1 MDAPHI
7 DHLMPPA
14 QSAIGQPAQSG
25 VNQPAQGAAPRIAVL
40 IPCYNEAL
48 TIAKVVQ
55 NFRAALPAADIYVY
69 DNNSADGTAAAAA
82 AAGAIVRAETMQG
95 KGHVVRRMFRD
106 IEADL
111 YLIVDGDDTYDAAL
125 APSMVALAAAQGFDL
140 VNYVRHDVED
150 ASYRRGHRFGN
161 QLLTG
166 IVRNI
171 FGDQIQDMLSGYK
184 LLSRRFVKSFPALA
198 DGFDTET
205 ELTIHALELAMPVA
219 HVTGPYKGRPAGSTS
234 KLNTYRDGIRILWII
249 LVLFK
254 HERPMQ
260 LFSAAGAM
268 LALIALALGIPI
280 VIAFLHTGL
289 VPRLP
294 TALLATGLILIAA
307 LSFTTGLILD
317 TVSRGRR
324 ESRML
329 AYLSHAAPFFAIL

>member
-1 MDAPHI
+1 MI
-7 DHLMPPA
+7 QL
-14 QSAIGQPAQSG
+14 
-25 VNQPAQGAAPRIAVL
+25 
-40 IPCYNEAL
+40 
-48 TIAKVVQ
+48 
-55 NFRAALPAADIYVY
+55 AAD
-69 DNNSADGTAAAAA
+69 
-82 AAGAIVRAETMQG
+82 
-95 KGHVVRRMFRD
+95 
-106 IEADL
+106 
-111 YLIVDGDDTYDAAL
+111 
-125 APSMVALAAAQGFDL
+125 QGFDL
-140 VNYVRHDVED
+140 INYVRRDVEE

-166 IVRNI
+166 IVRKI
-171 FGDQIQDMLSGYK
+171 FGDQVQDMLSGYK

-219 HVTGPYKGRPAGSTS
+219 HVTGPYKGRPEGSAS

-260 LFSAAGAM
+260 LFSAFAA
-268 LALIALALGIPI
+268 LFALIAIALGIPV

-289 VPRLP
+289 VRRLP
-294 TALLATGLILIAA
+294 TALLSTGLILIAA

-324 ESRML
+324 ENRML
-329 AYLSHAAPFFAIL
+329 AYLSHAAPFFRVQ

>member
-1 MDAPHI
+1 MDAYHL
-7 DHLMPPA
+7 DHL
-14 QSAIGQPAQSG
+14 IQPAQHT
-25 VNQPAQGAAPRIAVL
+25 AARVAVL
-40 IPCYNEAL
+40 VPCYNEAL

-55 NFRAALPAADIYVY
+55 NFRAALPAAQIYVY
-69 DNNSADGTAAAAA
+69 DNNSSDGTAAAAA
-82 AAGAIVRAETMQG
+82 ATGAILRTETMQG
-95 KGHVVRRMFRD
+95 KGHVIRRMFRD

-111 YLIVDGDDTYDAAL
+111 YLIVDGDDTYDASL
-125 APSMVALAAAQGFDL
+125 APRMITLATEQGFDL
-140 VNYVRHDVED
+140 VNYVRRDVEE
-150 ASYRRGHRFGN
+150 ASYRPGHRLGN
-161 QLLTG
+161 RLLTG

-171 FGDQIQDMLSGYK
+171 FGDRVQDMLSGYK

-205 ELTIHALELAMPVA
+205 ELTIHALELAMPVG
-219 HVTGPYKGRPAGSTS
+219 HVTGPYKGRPAGSAS

-260 LFSAAGAM
+260 LFAAAGAA
-268 LALIALALGIPI
+268 LALIATVLGIPI
-280 VIAFLHTGL
+280 VIAFLQTGL

-324 ESRML
+324 ENRML
-329 AYLSHAAPFFAIL
+329 AYLRHTAPFPSI

>member
-1 MDAPHI
+1 MDAH
-7 DHLMPPA
+7 DLEHLIPPA
-14 QSAIGQPAQSG
+14 LH
-25 VNQPAQGAAPRIAVL
+25 AATRVAVL
-40 IPCYNEAL
+40 VPCYNEAL
-48 TIAKVVQ
+48 TIMKVVK
-55 NFRAALPAADIYVY
+55 NFRAALPDARIYVY
-69 DNNSADGTAAAAA
+69 DNNSSDGTAAAAA
-82 AAGAIVRAETMQG
+82 AAGAIVRTETMQG

-125 APSMVALAAAQGFDL
+125 APSMVELATAQGFDL
-140 VNYVRHDVED
+140 VNYVRRDVEEV
-150 ASYRRGHRFGN
+150 SFRRGHRLGN

-219 HVTGPYKGRPAGSTS
+219 HVTGPYKGRPEGSAS
-234 KLNTYRDGIRILWII
+234 KLNTFRDGIRILWII

-260 LFSAAGAM
+260 LFSAAGAV
-268 LALIALALGIPI
+268 LVLSAIRLGIPI
-280 VIAFLHTGL
+280 VITFLHTGL

-324 ESRML
+324 ENRML
-329 AYLSHAAPFFAIL
+329 AYLSHAAPFFGVS

>member
-1 MDAPHI
+1 MDVTSLEPTSQAP
-7 DHLMPPA
+7 L
-14 QSAIGQPAQSG
+14 QT
-25 VNQPAQGAAPRIAVL
+25 APRIAILV
-40 IPCYNEAL
+40 PCYNEAM
-48 TIAKVVQ
+48 TIAKVVAA
-55 NFRAALPAADIYVY
+55 FRAQLPEALVYVY
-69 DNNSADGTAAAAA
+69 DNNSTDGTAVVAGQ
-82 AAGAIVRAETMQG
+82 AGAIVRTETMQG

-111 YLIVDGDDTYDAAL
+111 YLMVDGDDTYDA
-125 APSMVALAAAQGFDL
+125 SLAAEMVSLAAQNGFDL
-140 VNYVRHDVED
+140 VNYVRRDVEQ
-150 ASYRRGHRFGN
+150 ASYRPGHRFGN

-166 IVRNI
+166 IVRRI

-219 HVTGPYKGRPAGSTS
+219 HVTGHYRARPVGSTS

-260 LFSAAGAM
+260 LFSAAAGV
-268 LALIALALGIPI
+268 LALLSMIFGIP
-280 VIAFLHTGL
+280 VIIEFLNTGL
-289 VPRLP
+289 VQRLP
-294 TALLATGLILIAA
+294 TALLATGLILISC

-329 AYLSHAAPFFAIL
+329 AYLSHAAPFFTGL

>member
-1 MDAPHI
+1 MDASNFH
-7 DHLMPPA
+7 PA
-14 QSAIGQPAQSG
+14 SQAAGQT
-25 VNQPAQGAAPRIAVL
+25 APRIAVL
-40 IPCYNEAL
+40 VPCYNEAV
-48 TIAKVVQ
+48 TIAKVVAA
-55 NFRAALPAADIYVY
+55 FRAALPEAAIYVY
-69 DNNSADGTAAAAA
+69 DNNSTDGTAAAAA
-82 AAGAIVRAETMQG
+82 SAGAIVRTETMQG

-125 APSMVALAAAQGFDL
+125 ASEMVSLAAEHGFDL
-140 VNYVRHDVED
+140 VNYVRRDVEQ
-150 ASYRRGHRFGN
+150 ASYRPGHRFGN

-166 IVRNI
+166 IVRKI
-171 FGDQIQDMLSGYK
+171 FGDRIQDMLSGYK

-219 HVTGPYKGRPAGSTS
+219 HVTGAYKGRPEGSAS

-260 LFSAAGAM
+260 LFSAAAAI
-268 LALIALALGIPI
+268 LALIAIGLGIPVI
-280 VIAFLHTGL
+280 IAFLHTGL
-289 VPRLP
+289 VQRLP
-294 TALLATGLILIAA
+294 TALLATGLMLIAA

-324 ESRML
+324 ENRML
-329 AYLSHAAPFFAIL
+329 AYLSHAAPFYK

>member
-1 MDAPHI
+1 MDARNFDDLI
-7 DHLMPPA
+7 PPA
-14 QSAIGQPAQSG
+14 QHSFMR
-25 VNQPAQGAAPRIAVL
+25 VAVL
-40 IPCYNEAL
+40 VPCYNEAL
-48 TIAKVVQ
+48 TIAKVVTD
-55 NFRAALPAADIYVY
+55 FRAAVPAADIYVY
-69 DNNSADGTAAAAA
+69 DNNSSDGTAAAAA
-82 AAGAIVRAETMQG
+82 SAGAILRTETMQG

-111 YLIVDGDDTYDAAL
+111 YLIVDGDDTYDASL
-125 APSMVALAAAQGFDL
+125 APAMIQLAADQGFDL
-140 VNYVRHDVED
+140 INYVRRDVEE

-166 IVRNI
+166 IVRKI
-171 FGDQIQDMLSGYK
+171 FGDQVQDMLSGYK

-219 HVTGPYKGRPAGSTS
+219 HVTGPYKGRPEGSAS

-260 LFSAAGAM
+260 LFSAFAA
-268 LALIALALGIPI
+268 LFALIAIALGIPV

-289 VPRLP
+289 VRRLP
-294 TALLATGLILIAA
+294 TALLSTGLILIAA

-324 ESRML
+324 ENRML
-329 AYLSHAAPFFAIL
+329 AYLSHAAPFFRVQ

>member
-1 MDAPHI
+1 MDVKTLGESTQSFAP
-7 DHLMPPA
+7 PP
-14 QSAIGQPAQSG
+14 
-25 VNQPAQGAAPRIAVL
+25 PRVAVL

-48 TIAKVVQ
+48 TIAKVVAD
-55 NFRAALPAADIYVY
+55 FRAALPGARVYVY
-69 DNNSADGTAAAAA
+69 DNNSADDTVGQASG
-82 AAGAIVRAETMQG
+82 AGATIRRESMQG

-111 YLIVDGDDTYDAAL
+111 YVMVDGDDTYDASL
-125 APSMVALAAAQGFDL
+125 APAMVALAVGEGFDL
-140 VNYVRHDVED
+140 VNYVRRDVEE

-161 QLLTG
+161 LLLTG
-166 IVRNI
+166 IVRRI
-171 FGDQIQDMLSGYK
+171 FGDRVQDMLSGYK
-184 LLSRRFVKSFPALA
+184 VLSRRFVKSFPALA

-219 HVTGPYKGRPAGSTS
+219 HVTGPYKGRPEGSTS

-260 LFSAAGAM
+260 LFCLIAGA
-268 LALIALALGIPI
+268 LALASVALGIP
-280 VIAFLHTGL
+280 VILAFLHTGL
-289 VPRLP
+289 VRRLP
-294 TALLATGLILIAA
+294 TALLATGLMLIAA
-307 LSFTTGLILD
+307 LSFVTGLILD

-329 AYLSHAAPFFAIL
+329 AYLSHAAPIAEP

>member
-1 MDAPHI
+1 MDAHNF
-7 DHLMPPA
+7 DHVTRPA
-14 QSAIGQPAQSG
+14 ART
-25 VNQPAQGAAPRIAVL
+25 APRVAVL

-48 TIAKVVQ
+48 TIAKVVTD
-55 NFRAALPAADIYVY
+55 FRAAVPEAAIYVY
-69 DNNSADGTAAAAA
+69 DNNSADGTAEAAR

-125 APSMVALAAAQGFDL
+125 APSMVALALAEGFDL
-140 VNYVRHDVED
+140 VNYVRREIED

-166 IVRNI
+166 IVRKI
-171 FGDQIQDMLSGYK
+171 FGDQIKDMLSGYK

-219 HVTGPYKGRPAGSTS
+219 HVTGPYKGRPEGSTS

-260 LFSAAGAM
+260 LFSAVGAG
-268 LALIALALGIPI
+268 LVLIAIGLGIPI
-280 VIAFLHTGL
+280 VITFLQTGL

-324 ESRML
+324 ENRML
-329 AYLSHAAPFFAIL
+329 AYLSHAAPLFDAP

>member
-1 MDAPHI
+1 MDPQDLDSTGHASTGHASTGHAEPGR
-7 DHLMPPA
+7 P
-14 QSAIGQPAQSG
+14 
-25 VNQPAQGAAPRIAVL
+25 APRIAVL
-40 IPCYNEAL
+40 VPCYNEAV
-48 TIAKVVQ
+48 TIGKVVAD
-55 NFRAALPAADIYVY
+55 FRAALPQAAIYVY
-69 DNNSADGTAAAAA
+69 DNNSTDGTKTAART
-82 AAGAIVRAETMQG
+82 AGAIVRAETMQG

-111 YLIVDGDDTYDAAL
+111 YVMVDGDDTYDAAL
-125 APSMVALAAAQGFDL
+125 SVEMVSLAAGYGYDL
-140 VNYVRHDVED
+140 INYVRRDVEQ
-150 ASYRRGHRFGN
+150 ASYRPGHRFGN

-166 IVRNI
+166 IVRKI

-219 HVTGPYKGRPAGSTS
+219 HVTGPYRGRPDGSAS

-260 LFSAAGAM
+260 LFSATAGLLVLLAM
-268 LALIALALGIPI
+268 ILGVP
-280 VIAFLHTGL
+280 VIIEFLHTGL
-289 VPRLP
+289 VQRLP
-294 TALLATGLILIAA
+294 TALLATGLMLIAC

-324 ESRML
+324 ENRML
-329 AYLSHAAPFFAIL
+329 AYLSHAAPFF

>member
-1 MDAPHI
+1 MDAHNF
-7 DHLMPPA
+7 DHVTRPA
-14 QSAIGQPAQSG
+14 ART
-25 VNQPAQGAAPRIAVL
+25 APRVAVL

-48 TIAKVVQ
+48 TIAKVVTD
-55 NFRAALPAADIYVY
+55 FRAALPDAGIHVY
-69 DNNSADGTAAAAA
+69 DNNSADGTAAAAT

-111 YLIVDGDDTYDAAL
+111 YLIVDGDDTYDAGL
-125 APSMVALAAAQGFDL
+125 APSMVSLATAEGFDL
-140 VNYVRHDVED
+140 VNYVRRDVEA

-166 IVRNI
+166 IVRKI
-171 FGDQIQDMLSGYK
+171 FGDQIKDMLSGYK

-219 HVTGPYKGRPAGSTS
+219 HVTGPYKGRPEGSTS
-234 KLNTYRDGIRILWII
+234 KLNTYRDGMRILWII

-260 LFSAAGAM
+260 LFSAAAAI
-268 LALIALALGIPI
+268 LALIAIALGIPV
-280 VIAFLHTGL
+280 VIEYLHTGL
-289 VPRLP
+289 VRRLP
-294 TALLATGLILIAA
+294 TALLATGLVLIAA

-324 ESRML
+324 ENRML
-329 AYLSHAAPFFAIL
+329 AYLSHAALFAKTQ

>member
-1 MDAPHI
+1 MDAPHL
-7 DHLMPPA
+7 DHLMPP
-14 QSAIGQPAQSG
+14 PRR
-25 VNQPAQGAAPRIAVL
+25 AAPRLAVL

-48 TIAKVVQ
+48 TIGKVVQ
-55 NFRAALPAADIYVY
+55 NFRAALPAAKIYVY

-111 YLIVDGDDTYDAAL
+111 YLIVDGDDTYDATL
-125 APSMVALAAAQGFDL
+125 APSMVTLAAAQGFDL
-140 VNYVRHDVED
+140 VNYVRRDIEQ

-219 HVTGPYKGRPAGSTS
+219 HVTGPYKGRPEGSTS

-260 LFSAAGAM
+260 LFSAVGAV
-268 LALIALALGIPI
+268 LVLIAVALGIPI

-329 AYLSHAAPFFAIL
+329 AYLSHAAPFFSAP